1 MNKRWLIALA
11 IALAWAVLVVTM
23 RRREYLTNV
32 PPPTTASLASQ
43 VTQLSSKVDEHDQ
56 EISAL
61 QSQVKS
67 ANDAVQRGQAQVA
80 AAQAGVSTLV
90 TG

>member
-11 IALAWAVLVVTM
+11 IVVAWAALVVTL
-23 RRREYLTNV
+23 RRRECLTNV

-43 VTQLSSKVDEHDQ
+43 ITQLSTKVDEHDQ

-61 QSQVKS
+61 QSQVKG
-67 ANDAVQRGQAQVA
+67 ANDAVQQGQAQVA
-80 AAQAGVSTLV
+80 AAQAGVSTLI

>member
-11 IALAWAVLVVTM
+11 LAILWACIVMTA

-32 PPPTTASLASQ
+32 PPPTTAALASQ
-43 VTQLSSKVDEHDQ
+43 VSQLTERVDEHDT
-56 EISAL
+56 EIAGI

-67 ANDAVQRGQAQVA
+67 ANDAVKQGQAQVA
-80 AAQAGVSTLV
+80 AAQAGVSALIP
-90 TG
+90 G

>member
-11 IALAWAVLVVTM
+11 LAVLWASLVITM

-32 PPPTTASLASQ
+32 PPPTTAALASQ
-43 VTQLSSKVDEHDQ
+43 VTQLAEKVDEHDT
-56 EISAL
+56 EITAL

-67 ANDAVQRGQAQVA
+67 ANDAVKQGQAQVA
-80 AAQAGVSTLV
+80 AAQAGVSALIP
-90 TG
+90 G